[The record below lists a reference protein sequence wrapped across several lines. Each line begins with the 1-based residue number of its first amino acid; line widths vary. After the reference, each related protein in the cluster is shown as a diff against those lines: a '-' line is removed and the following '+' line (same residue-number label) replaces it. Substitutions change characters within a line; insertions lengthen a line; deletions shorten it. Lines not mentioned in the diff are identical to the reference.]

1 MLKVT
6 LLKVSMFLKITQLY
20 GTNNILCKNENSCLN
35 KFNIKVTVI
44 HLNIKNELL
53 NKYSLDYADI
63 YYTSQHLSSKM
74 IAMFYNQII
83 HL

>member
-1 MLKVT
+1 MRTHVC
-6 LLKVSMFLKITQLY
+6 VY
-20 GTNNILCKNENSCLN
+20 
-35 KFNIKVTVI
+35 NIKVTVI
-44 HLNIKNELL
+44 HLNIKLELL